1 MVAGSTPDPAA
12 PEVLSGRHRGRNVEG
27 SGNERMVRRAVEPR
41 RVVVTGMGIISPL
54 GSDPDTFWS
63 RLTAGESGIGPV
75 TRFDI
80 SGYDTRIAGE
90 VKDFRA
96 EDFMDRKDARR
107 ADLFVQY
114 AIAGT
119 SKAVAA
125 SGVDGKVDPARY
137 GVVIGS
143 GIGGIGTFE
152 DQHKT
157 LMERGPSRVSPFFIP
172 MMISDMASGMVSIQF
187 GAKGPNYCTVSACSS
202 GAHAVGDATRIIQ
215 RGEADVMI
223 TGGSEAPITPV
234 AFAGFCS
241 MKAMST
247 RNDDPTRA
255 SRPFDSERD
264 GFVMGEGA
272 GILVLEELEHA
283 KKRGANIMAEIVG
296 YGATGDAHHM
306 TAPAPE
312 GEGAARA
319 MRAAVCDSGIPLE
332 SFGYLN
338 AHGTST
344 PLNDKFETQAIK
356 SVFGNRSRG
365 LAVSST
371 KSMTGHLLGAAGGLE
386 TIICVLA
393 LQRQTLPPTINYEHP
408 DPDCDLDYVP
418 NTARPVE
425 LQSALSNSL
434 GFGGHNVTL
443 ALSRYVA

>member
-1 MVAGSTPDPAA
+1 M
-12 PEVLSGRHRGRNVEG
+12 
-27 SGNERMVRRAVEPR
+27 MRRAVEPR
-41 RVVVTGMGIISPL
+41 RVVVTGMGVISPL
-54 GSDPDTFWS
+54 GSDLEDFWK
-63 RLTAGESGIGPV
+63 RLLAGESGIGPV

-80 SGYDTRIAGE
+80 TEYDTRFAGE

-96 EDFMDRKDARR
+96 ENYMDRKDARR

-114 AIAGT
+114 AIAASRT
-119 SKAVAA
+119 AVAQA
-125 SGVDGKVDPARY
+125 KIANGNIDPTRY

-143 GIGGIGTFE
+143 GIGGIATFE
-152 DQHKT
+152 DQHKN
-157 LMERGPSRVSPFFIP
+157 LMEKGPSRVSPFFIP

-202 GAHAVGDATRIIQ
+202 GAHAVGDAFRIIQ

-272 GILVLEELEHA
+272 GILVLEDYEHA
-283 KKRGANIMAEIVG
+283 KKRGAAALAEIVG
-296 YGATGDAHHM
+296 YGATGDAYHM

-319 MRAAVCDSGIPLE
+319 MRAAVCDSGLSLE
-332 SFGYLN
+332 SFGYMN

-344 PLNDKFETQAIK
+344 PLNDKSETQAIK
-356 SVFGNRSRG
+356 SVFGEHAKK
-365 LAVSST
+365 LAISST

-393 LQRQTLPPTINYEHP
+393 LMRQILPPTINYEHP

-425 LQSALSNSL
+425 LQSALTNSL

-443 ALSRYVA
+443 ALSRIVA